1 MEFNKYTV
9 NDLVKLNVLEKPL
22 DGNHGGIHPRG
33 ADFIDNGIPFITASD
48 IKGNEIDFRSCKY
61 ISLEQAEQL
70 KKGKAQENDVL
81 ITHKATIG
89 RTAIVPKI
97 PFPYIVLSPQV
108 TFYRVKNYSILNNLY
123 LKYFFDS
130 SEFQN
135 TFLNWSGGGSTR
147 LYLGISA
154 QGKLPITIPSI
165 TTQEKIVSVINKLEL
180 KIKNNKKLLIN
191 LEQLAQTLFKHWFI
205 DFEFPNEEGK
215 PYKSSGGEMVK
226 SELGEIP
233 RDWQYLKLGEL
244 DCTISDHV
252 ANGSFKSLKDNVVFT
267 ELIDERYA
275 LFARNIDL
283 KKKLSGDLKYITKDS
298 YDFLKKSHL
307 FGGEIIV
314 SNVGDVGT
322 IHRCPTLNIPMVL
335 GNNQIYIT
343 SKKEFFNEYLY
354 LLLKSNV
361 GKSLISSITSGSVQ
375 MKFNKTDFRNSKII
389 LPSDDLLKRI
399 FSKIK
404 IDLDLIEVLNNENK
418 YLQHL
423 RDTLLPKLLSGEI
436 EIPDDLEV

>member
-226 SELGEIP
+226 SELMEIP
-233 RDWQYLKLGEL
+233 KGWGVKSLDEIAKFQNGLAMQKFRPKENVESLPVLKIKELNQGSTNLNSERCALDIKEEVKVFDGDVIFSWSGTLLVKLWTGGNAGLNQHLFKVTSEEYEKWFYYLWTRYYLK
-244 DCTISDHV
+244 I
-252 ANGSFKSLKDNVVFT
+252 FQ
-267 ELIDERYA
+267 
-275 LFARNIDL
+275 ARAAEKATTMGHI
-283 KKKLSGDLKYITKDS
+283 KR
-298 YDFLKKSHL
+298 SHL
-307 FGGEIIV
+307 NEAKIYLPSQGILVQASKLLQPII
-314 SNVGDVGT
+314 
-322 IHRCPTLNIPMVL
+322 
-335 GNNQIYIT
+335 
-343 SKKEFFNEYLY
+343 E
-354 LLLKSNV
+354 
-361 GKSLISSITSGSVQ
+361 
-375 MKFNKTDFRNSKII
+375 KII
-389 LPSDDLLKRI
+389 SVGI
-399 FSKIK
+399 
-404 IDLDLIEVLNNENK
+404 ENK
-418 YLQHL
+418 NLTQL
-423 RDTLLPKLLSGEI
+423 LDTLLPKLLSGEI
-436 EIPDDLEV
+436 EIPDNLEV